1 MGKNKTLLLLIGV
14 LLVTNVVMLYLL
26 LKPHP
31 AEPNLSRAER
41 MAKMLQTDL
50 GLDTAQTNQYYTL
63 RKYRDEQL
71 RPLQQEMRQAKLS
84 MMDLLNKEGATDAEI
99 DSAAQLIG
107 QKQSAIEIAYFKHFK
122 RMQQMLR
129 TDQQLKFDTMLM
141 RMIYRSTGG
150 GADSAASPAEKG
162 RQ

>member
-14 LLVTNVVMLYLL
+14 LLVTNLVMLYLL

-31 AEPNLSRAER
+31 AEPNLSRAEK
-41 MAKMLQTDL
+41 MAKMLQDDL
-50 GLDTAQTNQYYTL
+50 GLDTAQTNQYYSL
-63 RKYRDEQL
+63 RKYRDEQM

-99 DSAAQLIG
+99 DSAAMLIG

-150 GADSAASPAEKG
+150 ADSANSSAEKTK
-162 RQ
+162 